1 MNRQHLSD
9 RSDRVRQALLAFPLA
24 LLVGL
29 GGSVAFRAAQAWQ
42 QVEPATSPAPARTD
56 SDHPPAP
63 EAPDRPAL
71 AGRQQ
76 VV

>member
-1 MNRQHLSD
+1 MNGQHLPD

-29 GGSVAFRAAQAWQ
+29 GGGVAFRAAQAWQ
-42 QVEPATSPAPARTD
+42 SEPATSPAPARTD

-76 VV
+76 VT